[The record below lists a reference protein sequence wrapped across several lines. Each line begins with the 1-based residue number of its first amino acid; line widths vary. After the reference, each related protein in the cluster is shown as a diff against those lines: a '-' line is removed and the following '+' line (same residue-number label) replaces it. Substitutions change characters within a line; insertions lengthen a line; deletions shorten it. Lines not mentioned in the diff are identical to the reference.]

1 MSKLLSQSCMPI
13 QSEPLSASTFFCNI
27 SKALSNRTNWATNY
41 YLTLSPLYPIS
52 YLTYQYTLS
61 SFALLALF
69 FSHQI
74 FSISNILQLKY

>member
-1 MSKLLSQSCMPI
+1 MSNLLSQSCVPI

-52 YLTYQYTLS
+52 YLT
-61 SFALLALF
+61 
-69 FSHQI
+69 
-74 FSISNILQLKY
+74 NILPIHTFKFCSFGTFLFTSDTFNI